1 MKLSKRVELIAS
13 GENYV
18 SSSGLLLDPFI
29 LSCKGVFTRICVLYY
44 LGPILVL
51 KIWVVTFYML
61 KILDKPL
68 VYKIYNT

>member
-18 SSSGLLLDPFI
+18 SSSGPLLDPSI

-44 LGPILVL
+44 LGPVL
-51 KIWVVTFYML
+51 AFSYLNVKLLEIWVVTVG
-61 KILDKPL
+61 IRAL
-68 VYKIYNT
+68 V